1 MKIVNNE
8 VDLNLDELAIIEVL
22 LGSPPSLIANEFHL
36 WADYRLDEL
45 AAEGKSLTGD
55 MAASVLRKAFP
66 NLVKPSE
73 RPRPLRSSH

>member
-1 MKIVNNE
+1 VKIVNNE

-22 LGSPPSLIANEFHL
+22 LGSPPSLNASEFHL

-45 AAEGKSLTGD
+45 VAEGNSLMGD
-55 MAASVLRKAFP
+55 MVASVLREAFP

-73 RPRPLRSSH
+73 RPRPLRNSH